1 MFLFFSFINT
11 ADAGI
16 ISFFEKIFGLNE
28 KEIPQNEN
36 LATMPILEAPKNANI
51 NANQLSKGLNI
62 VDKNSLFANAGPLG
76 TILDINKVG
85 ESTEISL
92 YTVREGDTLSNIAE
106 MFKVNINTIRWANDI
121 KKGETIKKGIQL
133 VILPI
138 SGVNYT
144 IKKGD
149 TVKSI
154 AKKFGSNEDEII
166 QFNDIDLKSELA
178 VGSEIIVP
186 DGELAEA
193 EEDNNLPN
201 SGQSSKKT
209 PMLMPFYGG
218 YYASPVNGAVKT
230 QGAHGYNGV
239 DLAASCGTPI
249 YASANGEVI
258 ISRIFG
264 WNGGYGNYIA
274 IKHPNGTQTLY
285 AHNSLNK
292 VFTGDYV
299 KKGQFIGLIG
309 TTGRSTGCHL
319 HFEVRGAKNPF

>member
-36 LATMPILEAPKNANI
+36 LATMPILEAPKNM
-51 NANQLSKGLNI
+51 NAGVSQLSRGLNI
-62 VDKNSLFANAGPLG
+62 IDKNSLLANAGPIG
-76 TILDINKVG
+76 TILNVDKIG

-92 YTVREGDTLSNIAE
+92 YTVRKGDTLSSIAE
-106 MFKVNINTIRWANDI
+106 MFNVDTNTIRWANDI
-121 KKGETIKKGIQL
+121 KKGETIKEGIQL
-133 VILPI
+133 VVLPI
-138 SGVNYT
+138 SGINYT

-149 TVKSI
+149 TIKSV
-154 AKKFGSNEDEII
+154 AKKFGSDEDEII
-166 QFNDIDLKSELA
+166 QFNDIDLKSEFA

-186 DGELAEA
+186 DGELAE
-193 EEDNNLPN
+193 EDSNLSN
-201 SGQSSKKT
+201 DVQFKKKAT
-209 PMLMPFYGG
+209 MPTPFYGG
-218 YYASPVNGAVKT
+218 YFANPVYGAIKT
-230 QGAHGYNGV
+230 QGIHGYNGV

-249 YASANGEVI
+249 YAAANGEVI
-258 ISRIFG
+258 ISRSYG

-292 VFTGDYV
+292 VFAGDYV
-299 KKGQFIGLIG
+299 KKGQLIGLTG

-319 HFEVRGAKNPF
+319 HFEVRGARNPF